1 MAKKKAAKAEDSVSP
16 NYMFI
21 GGSKDASAKGVKEGE
36 DGFVAREPLTAFT
49 NGSKR
54 FKLPAAEEQ
63 LAGPFFFEGPPLHRL
78 YPKLYKSYVTKGS

>member
-1 MAKKKAAKAEDSVSP
+1 MAKKKVQDEQPEP

-36 DGFVAREPLTAFT
+36 EGFVAREPITHFT
-49 NGSKR
+49 VAPKR
-54 FKLPAAEEQ
+54 FKLPDADEQ

-78 YPKLYKSYVTKGS
+78 FPRLYKAYVTKGS